1 MVVHK
6 TSASLVVEG
15 EKWIMNEAGDSRIT
29 KAVLQYILGLQKL
42 NDNWQSKVAC
52 ATEVLSI
59 ACSEDCYSLEAKLE
73 VLEPKAVE
81 LTEKKLWQ
89 LQAESKYLNSVA
101 FQITPPKQTRMSSVL
116 KCLTPS
122 PIK

>member
-81 LTEKKLWQ
+81 LTEKNFDSYRLNPNTWIQWHFKLH
-89 LQAESKYLNSVA
+89 LQNRPGWVQS
-101 FQITPPKQTRMSSVL
+101 
-116 KCLTPS
+116 
-122 PIK
+122 

>member
-15 EKWIMNEAGDSRIT
+15 EKWIMNEAGDSRII

-59 ACSEDCYSLEAKLE
+59 ACSEVCYNLEAKLE
-73 VLEPKAVE
+73 ALEPKAVE
-81 LTEKKLWQ
+81 LTEKKNFD
-89 LQAESKYLNSVA
+89 SYMFLNSVA
-101 FQITPPKQTRMSSVL
+101 FQIIPPKQTRMISVL
-116 KCLTPS
+116 KCLIPS
-122 PIK
+122 SIK